1 MNGQFARP
9 RRRGHAPLGMNAR
22 SQDRA
27 TVLPAT
33 VGSNPPS
40 MQIAHLRK
48 PEPHFYCPIDGENTL
63 AGSSDMVISRT

>member
-1 MNGQFARP
+1 
-9 RRRGHAPLGMNAR
+9 
-22 SQDRA
+22 
-27 TVLPAT
+27 LPAT